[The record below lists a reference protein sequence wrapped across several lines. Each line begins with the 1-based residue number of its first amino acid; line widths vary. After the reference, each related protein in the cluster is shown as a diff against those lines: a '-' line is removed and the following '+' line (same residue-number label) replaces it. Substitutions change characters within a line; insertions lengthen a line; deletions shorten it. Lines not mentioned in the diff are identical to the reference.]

1 MTRPILPISRRSV
14 LGGAAAALST
24 TLLPAGAAMAQAGLA
39 GRDLM
44 RDKRPVIHPDG
55 PKLGA
60 YDPYGDFS
68 AETQVATEHLFLPW
82 EDIELDSLGA
92 ADDYAAER
100 GRKILITIE
109 PWSWALDWNVTSDE
123 LRQRILAGGH
133 DDNMRAILD
142 AVSGFRSPITIR
154 WAQEMESSTGRFTW
168 QNWEPDAYIE
178 PYRRMT
184 GITREM
190 IPSARMMWSPKG
202 EENLAQYYPGDDVV
216 DLVGLSVF
224 GLDAYDRIE
233 HGGPQSFA
241 ELLRPGYERT
251 VGFGKPIWVAE
262 LGYEGELPY
271 LADWVENVTRNDP
284 DFPDLEEVIYFN
296 DKEVFAW
303 PHGLGLPNWRVARE
317 QRIYPVRR

>member
-1 MTRPILPISRRSV
+1 MTRPILPISRRGV

-24 TLLPAGAAMAQAGLA
+24 AILPAGRAMAQSGLA

-55 PKLGA
+55 PRLGA

-68 AETQVATEHLFLPW
+68 DETQVATEHLFLPW
-82 EDIELDSLGA
+82 EDIELEGLGA
-92 ADDYAAER
+92 ADEYAAER

-178 PYRRMT
+178 AYRRMT

-190 IPSARMMWSPKG
+190 LPAARMMWSPKG
-202 EENLAQYYPGDDVV
+202 EENLARYYPGDDVV

-233 HGGPQSFA
+233 HGGPRSFA
-241 ELLRPGYERT
+241 EVLRPGYERT

-271 LADWVENVTRNDP
+271 LADWAGNVTRNDP
-284 DFPDLEEVIYFN
+284 DFPELEEVIYFN
-296 DKEVFAW
+296 DKEVFPW

-317 QRIYPVRR
+317 QPIYPVRR